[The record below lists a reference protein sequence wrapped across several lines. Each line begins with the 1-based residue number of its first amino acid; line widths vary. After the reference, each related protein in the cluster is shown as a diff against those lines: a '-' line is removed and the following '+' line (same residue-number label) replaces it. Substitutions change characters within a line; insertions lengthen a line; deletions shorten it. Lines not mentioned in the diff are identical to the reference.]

1 MTFYTS
7 IQKKKKKKKEKE
19 THHLVIK
26 VKIKHHWDSP
36 TERSVLHSTETENAP
51 IQKVLHREEGV

>member
-26 VKIKHHWDSP
+26 VKIKHRDSP
-36 TERSVLHSTETENAP
+36 TERSALHSTETENAP